1 MTVKKFISISYPVA
15 DAFSGIKQVEDD
27 LLKNGYLVVF
37 NEGKYVGILTPND
50 VILRPHKLVIDCLTK
65 KRRVESTDALDVA
78 LNTLNESNSLVLP
91 VYEDNQ
97 YAGIIRKVDVITSLS
112 DQTKDLQK
120 KLQLAETLKS
130 EFLSNLSHEIRT
142 PLNGIIP
149 FVEIL
154 SDVRNSKIQNNRDE
168 LSVLLEK
175 AIDRFLNIMEDLI
188 QLSLFESGHQVEIT
202 VGTVDVLKMFE
213 EISYKAK
220 QHQQFTEKNLS
231 INYCSF
237 DSSLILITD
246 ALKLKRVF
254 SHLVDNAIKF
264 CSAGGIIEIGLNC
277 EEESNLIFTVKNT
290 GIKIENDDPIF
301 EAFQRRKNSTEHYS
315 EGLGIGLTL
324 SKKLIR
330 LLGGDIW
337 VTKENPDK
345 TVFGFS
351 ITRILSTLTV

>member
-1 MTVKKFISISYPVA
+1 MTVKNFISITYPVA

-27 LLKNGYLVVF
+27 LLQNGYLVVF

-65 KRRVESTDALDVA
+65 KERLESTDALDVA
-78 LNTLNESNSLVLP
+78 LSTLNESNSVVLP
-91 VYEDNQ
+91 VYENNQ
-97 YAGIIRKVDVITSLS
+97 YAGIIRKVDVVTSLS
-112 DQTKDLQK
+112 QQTKDLQK
-120 KLQLAETLKS
+120 KLQLAQKLKS

-154 SDVRNSKIQNNRDE
+154 SDLRNSKVQKNCNE

-175 AIDRFLNIMEDLI
+175 AMDRFLNMMEDLI
-188 QLSLFESGHQVEIT
+188 QLSLFESGHQVEII
-202 VGTVDVLKMFE
+202 VGAVDILEMFE
-213 EISYKAK
+213 EISCEAK

-231 INYCSF
+231 INSYAF
-237 DSSLILITD
+237 DSSLSLKTD
-246 ALKLKRVF
+246 VLKLKRVF

-264 CSAGGIIEIGLNC
+264 CSVGGIIEMGLIC
-277 EEESNLIFTVKNT
+277 EEKSNVIFTVKNT
-290 GIKIENDDPIF
+290 GFEIKNDDPIF

-337 VTKENPDK
+337 VNEEKPNK

-351 ITRILSTLTV
+351 ITRVLSTESV